1 MLSFVRPSQS
11 ATWVTDTL
19 TVTLIKLVAGF
30 SQVKSSFGVP
40 FYVDFIYFV
49 HIQRHFLFSSQTQ
62 LFQTL
67 VEQYDV

>member
-1 MLSFVRPSQS
+1 M
-11 ATWVTDTL
+11 TDTL

-40 FYVDFIYFV
+40 FFVDFIYFV
-49 HIQRHFLFSSQTQ
+49 HIQRHFSFSSQTQ